1 MMAPDEQAV
10 VHARRSVAGTFFL
23 NGFTMATWFTEI
35 PRFSERLAAEPGTL
49 AFALVAP
56 TVGAL
61 ASMQVVGPLTARVGS
76 RVVVRVAS
84 VLLPVTLLGVSFAG
98 SLVPAIVML
107 LLLGALDGAL
117 DVAAN
122 RQGVEVERALGRP
135 ALNGLHGA
143 WGVGAILGGAVSSA
157 VFALEVS
164 QRWHFAL
171 VTALLVPLGWFCGRR
186 LLEVREPEHRT
197 EPRRGFSSW
206 LSGWT
211 TRVLVLGAIGA
222 AGMLTEGAV
231 SNWIGVFLR
240 DYKDAAAA
248 LAAAGYTVFTLTETL
263 ARYAADRVTERLGPV
278 RLVWAASS
286 LFAVGLLVILL
297 SPSPW
302 LAMAGLVLAG
312 VGIAPI
318 NPLAFSA
325 VGHSTADEADSGTA
339 IGHYTTLSYGG
350 LLGGPAVI
358 GAVAAWTDL
367 PAALA
372 LTLVA
377 VAFIAVAAPALG
389 RAPLRAVP

>member
-1 MMAPDEQAV
+1 MAPDERAPAR
-10 VHARRSVAGTFFL
+10 ARRAVAGTFFL
-23 NGFTMATWFTEI
+23 VGFGIATWFTEI
-35 PRFSERLAAEPGTL
+35 LRFSDRLASAPGTL

-61 ASMQVVGPLTARVGS
+61 ASMQVVGPLTARIGS
-76 RVVVRVAS
+76 RIVVQVAS
-84 VLLPVTLLGVSFAG
+84 VLLPVALLGVAFTDNI
-98 SLVPAIVML
+98 VQAIVML
-107 LLLGALDGAL
+107 VLFGAFDGAL

-122 RQGVEVERALGRP
+122 EQGVAVERALGRP
-135 ALNGLHGA
+135 VLNSLHGA
-143 WGVGAILGGAVSSA
+143 WGAGAILGGAVSSG
-157 VFALEVS
+157 VIALDVS

-171 VTALLVPLGWFCGRR
+171 VAALLVPLGWFCGRR
-186 LLEVREPEHRT
+186 LLEVREPDRRT
-197 EPRRGFSSW
+197 ESPRGISSW

-211 TRVLVLGAIGA
+211 TGVLVLGAIGA
-222 AGMLTEGAV
+222 AGMLAEGAV

-263 ARYAADRVTERLGPV
+263 ARYAGDRATERLGPV
-278 RLVWAASS
+278 RLVWAACS

-297 SPSPW
+297 SPGPW

-325 VGHSTADEADSGTA
+325 VGHSTADESASGTA

-358 GAVAAWTDL
+358 GAVAEWAGL

-372 LTLVA
+372 FTLVA
-377 VAFIAVAAPALG
+377 IAIIAVAAPALA
-389 RAPLRAVP
+389 RTPSAVRRP